1 MAYRPEITVLG
12 FVVQDDQ
19 VLMVHRI
26 SRSDDEQLGKW
37 NGLGGK
43 VEADEDIW
51 SAMARELR
59 EEANLEIDQMRL
71 RGTVSWPGFHAD
83 GTGVLGFI
91 FLIDGWHGQI
101 PERNAEGPLSWQP
114 IAELGSLN
122 MWAGDR
128 YFIEHVFNPKVEQFH
143 LVIAYQDYEPLGC
156 TGVVR

>member
-1 MAYRPEITVLG
+1 MSYRPEITVLG

-26 SRSDDEQLGKW
+26 ARSDDEQLGKW

-59 EEANLEIDQMRL
+59 EEANLEIDHMSL
-71 RGTVSWPGFHAD
+71 RGTISWPGFHAD
-83 GTGVLGFI
+83 GTGVLGFV
-91 FLIDGWHGQI
+91 FLIDAWHGRI
-101 PERNAEGPLSWQP
+101 PGRNAEGELAWQP
-114 IAELGSLN
+114 IAGLRELT

-128 YFIEHVFNPKVEQFH
+128 YFIDHVFDPGVEQFH
-143 LVIAYQDYEPLGC
+143 LVIPYRGYQPQGC
-156 TGVVR
+156 SGVVW